1 MIRAW
6 IGADQKVTARDGASK
21 ILVMKKERRKR
32 KEKHRISW
40 QRSFLQGAQ
49 HFLVLRGARSINVLY
64 EDRPEN

>member
-40 QRSFLQGAQ
+40 QRSILQGAQ
-49 HFLVLRGARSINVLY
+49 YFLVLRGARSINGRS